1 MLYGYMIYSKKLSK
15 KHSKKL
21 AQNGKTSMIHD
32 PSYRFLKSFYINS
45 VYWEQK

>member
-21 AQNGKTSMIHD
+21 AQKCQNLNDT
-32 PSYRFLKSFYINS
+32 
-45 VYWEQK
+45 